1 MNISIYKE
9 PDVQAIR
16 FRSNEEGLVILQV
29 CVRDKHSFSS
39 YSDSTWRDAKVQD
52 LLEVADFCK
61 SDTSSMYE
69 SINHQFDKLRFDIF
83 NRMAPPR
90 MTDEERHQID
100 ALNQHQERDE

>member
-1 MNISIYKE
+1 MT
-9 PDVQAIR
+9 VTAIR

-29 CVRDKHSFSS
+29 QINTSPS
-39 YSDSTWRDAKVQD
+39 YSYHENRTWRDAKVED

-83 NRMAPPR
+83 NRMVPPR
-90 MTDEERHQID
+90 PLTDEERYQID
-100 ALNQHQERDE
+100 ASNQNQERDE

>member
-1 MNISIYKE
+1 MNIT
-9 PDVQAIR
+9 AIR

-29 CVRDKHSFSS
+29 QYNMSPS
-39 YSDSTWRDAKVQD
+39 YSYHESRTWRDAKVED

-90 MTDEERHQID
+90 MTDEERYQID

>member
-1 MNISIYKE
+1 MT
-9 PDVQAIR
+9 VTAIR

-29 CVRDKHSFSS
+29 QINTSPS
-39 YSDSTWRDAKVQD
+39 YSYHENRTWRDAKVED

-69 SINHQFDKLRFDIF
+69 SLCNQFDKLRFDIF
-83 NRMAPPR
+83 NRMVPPR
-90 MTDEERHQID
+90 PLTDDERYQID